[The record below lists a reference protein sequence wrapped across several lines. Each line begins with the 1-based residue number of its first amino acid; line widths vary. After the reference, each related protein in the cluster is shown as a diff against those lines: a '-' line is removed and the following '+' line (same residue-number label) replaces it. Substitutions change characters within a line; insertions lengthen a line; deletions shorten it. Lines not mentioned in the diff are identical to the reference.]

1 MMPLTF
7 QVVKR
12 VHLSPLALNEKL
24 KSDVPAK
31 YGAVSAGR
39 GPKKSNL
46 GFFAA
51 VAGQLALKFDAF
63 MAIVIVP
70 RQSRG
75 IKFVIQL
82 AKFEFHLSILR
93 SPGFQITAM
102 PIRLRLAMHGT
113 RHRKIFHLVAINHS
127 LRRDA
132 KPAELLGIYNPH
144 DRDIDNTRLVRWSVT
159 RIHHWLSMGARPS
172 KSVVKLLELV
182 ST

>member
-1 MMPLTF
+1 MPLTF

-12 VHLSPLALNEKL
+12 VHLSPLALNEKIE
-24 KSDVPAK
+24 SDAPSK
-31 YGAVSAGR
+31 IGAVGR
-39 GPKKSNL
+39 GAKKSNF
-46 GFFAA
+46 GFF
-51 VAGQLALKFDAF
+51 VAGTVLVANLRLRAMIVRRVQLCRLL
-63 MAIVIVP
+63 IVP

-75 IKFVIQL
+75 IKFGESPFHSIQ
-82 AKFEFHLSILR
+82 E
-93 SPGFQITAM
+93 ITIM

-113 RHRKIFHLVAINHS
+113 RHQKIFHLVAINHT

-132 KPAELLGIYNPH
+132 KPAELLGIYNPL

-182 ST
+182 STRL